1 MKKYFCLFAAFA
13 AVISLNSCKDD
24 DDPVA
29 NSSRKTKDYVI
40 TQFAGEP
47 FLGETY
53 ITDYDYDVANQFL
66 VERYK
71 AEASGGCSS
80 FRNGDY
86 IGRNQ
91 DWYMRD
97 YAMLIVHIAA
107 NKEKDRLASV
117 NIVGS
122 NPFVSR
128 EMIASG
134 EVQNVVTKAGAT
146 INNWRD
152 IFPIFTLD
160 GINEKGVCA
169 STNIVMHEDKVRDGY
184 VACTGGKYPNSEKTS
199 FVSLTRYIL
208 DNCESCEDAIE
219 KCGKLHVTQ
228 AFTGMLSAEDN
239 HIFVSDNDQT
249 VVLEWYN
256 DSLVVTKFPR
266 SNDFRDKNHMPAI
279 MTNFYDCIGSKYT
292 DEDGVINLEE
302 LLKEH
307 PYAMGVERYEL
318 LRAGFDKVN
327 SLESAKAL
335 ISKVDYSKFYDLN
348 SKWYTENGAFCGLY
362 GGTWYYP
369 ATYPIN
375 DDTQYAPATSL
386 VDALHKMFETGGVTN
401 QAADVYQSLDHKMQI
416 LDSGVE
422 TDEWYTEF
430 TSLYDIPKKEI
441 YIKPQEGWY
450 NNKFYKFTVFGDR

>member
-1 MKKYFCLFAAFA
+1 MKKYFFLVLAAFA
-13 AVISLNSCKDD
+13 ATITLSSCNDEE
-24 DDPVA
+24 
-29 NSSRKTKDYVI
+29 SSNNPSDSKDYVI
-40 TQFAGEP
+40 TQFANEP

-53 ITDYDYDVANQFL
+53 ITDYDYNAANQFL

-91 DWYMRD
+91 DWYMRN

-107 NKEKDRLASV
+107 NKEKGRLASV

-134 EVQNVVTKAGAT
+134 EVQNVVTKGETT

-160 GINEKGVCA
+160 GINEKGLCA
-169 STNIVMHEDKVRDGY
+169 STNIVMHEDNVREGY
-184 VACTGGKYPNSEKTS
+184 VKCTGGDYPNSEKTS

-219 KCGKLHVTQ
+219 KCSKLHVTQ

-239 HIFVSDNDQT
+239 HVFVSDNDQT

-256 DSLVVTKFPR
+256 NKMVPTRYPR
-266 SNDFRDKNHMPAI
+266 SKGFKNNNMPAI
-279 MTNFYDCIGSKYT
+279 MTNFFNCIGVKHT
-292 DEDGVINLEE
+292 NEDGSLKFEE

-318 LRAGFDKVN
+318 LRDGWDKVN
-327 SLESAKAL
+327 SLESAKAQ

-369 ATYPIN
+369 ITYPIN
-375 DDTQYAPATSL
+375 DDTKYAPATSL
-386 VDALHKMFETGGVTN
+386 VDALHKMFEPGGVTN

-422 TDEWYTEF
+422 SDEWYSEF

-450 NNKFYKFTVFGDR
+450 NDKFYKFTVFGNR